1 MTQDIP
7 LDLPAHEAKN
17 AAVFLRSLANE
28 HRLQI
33 LCRLAHGERSVGEL
47 NQYVPLSASAFSQH
61 LAVLRE
67 QGLVQFRKQAQT
79 IFYSIRD
86 PDTLAFIQLLQ
97 AKFCASYTPSS

>member
-17 AAVFLRSLANE
+17 AAAFLRSLANE

-47 NQYVPLSASAFSQH
+47 NQYVPLSASAFSQ
-61 LAVLRE
+61 
-67 QGLVQFRKQAQT
+67 FRKQAQT